1 MKIESILAQRIN
13 LPQIQLIATWAAEK
27 PENRNELWKLLY
39 SPERQISVNA
49 LWVLTHLPKSEYE
62 WLLSKHNELIDMLLQ
77 ETDTSKKRML
87 LHILREQE
95 YDMDSLR
102 TDFLDW
108 CLTNINSE
116 NEPYAIRAFSI
127 HLAFSMCRHYPEL
140 LAELQQ
146 HLTML
151 TLQTLSPGLISA
163 RRHALNAIKKALSS
177 SNHSI
182 FERII
187 L

>member
-1 MKIESILAQRIN
+1 MKIESILSQRIN
-13 LPQIQLIATWAAEK
+13 LPQIKLIAAWAAEK
-27 PENRNELWKLLY
+27 PGNRDELWELLY

-49 LWVLTHLPKSEYE
+49 LWALTRLPKSEYE
-62 WLLSKHNELIDMLLQ
+62 WLLSKQNEIIDILLK

-95 YDMDSLR
+95 YDPESLR
-102 TDFLDW
+102 TDFLDL

-116 NEPYAIRAFSI
+116 SEPYAIRAFSI
-127 HLAFSMCRHYPEL
+127 YAAFKMCRHYPEL

-146 HLTML
+146 HLSML

-163 RRHALNAIKKALSS
+163 RRATLTAIKRSLPQ
-177 SNHSI
+177 N
-182 FERII
+182 
-187 L
+187 